1 MGSMKNN
8 SQINILNPPPPPPL
22 PLPLPCQKKKKKDDE
37 NIEDAN
43 ENENENEDE
52 NENENKNEIK
62 NIAKN
67 ENEKLSNQSEESF
80 MYHKVALP
88 AATTFILEAGE
99 MLYIPKGYWHHV
111 QALTASISLSF
122 WW

>member
-1 MGSMKNN
+1 MG
-8 SQINILNPPPPPPL
+8 
-22 PLPLPCQKKKKKDDE
+22 
-37 NIEDAN
+37 IEDAN

-52 NENENKNEIK
+52 NENENKNESK
-62 NIAKN
+62 NENEVEKIAKN

-80 MYHKVALP
+80 MDHKVALP

-122 WW
+122 WWDKDEDIVEDIEGSMVKDK